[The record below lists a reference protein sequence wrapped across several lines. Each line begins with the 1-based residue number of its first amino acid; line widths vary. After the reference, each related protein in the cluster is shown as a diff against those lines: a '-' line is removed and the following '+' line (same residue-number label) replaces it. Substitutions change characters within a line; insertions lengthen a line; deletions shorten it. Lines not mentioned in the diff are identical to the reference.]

1 MFQRKAAHS
10 NLAPPRRN
18 RRPTC
23 VTIAI
28 TAQDRPAFTH
38 LKSAHPR
45 ASNDEIKRSIIAAVR
60 FEDACFKYFVQDGTD
75 YWERCVRAV
84 ALAAKQSPGSLES
97 TCQLA
102 RNDVA
107 YYMK

>member
-1 MFQRKAAHS
+1 MRHD
-10 NLAPPRRN
+10 RDY
-18 RRPTC
+18 
-23 VTIAI
+23 
-28 TAQDRPAFTH
+28 AQDRPAFTH

-45 ASNDEIKRSIIAAVR
+45 ASNDEIKRAIIAAVR